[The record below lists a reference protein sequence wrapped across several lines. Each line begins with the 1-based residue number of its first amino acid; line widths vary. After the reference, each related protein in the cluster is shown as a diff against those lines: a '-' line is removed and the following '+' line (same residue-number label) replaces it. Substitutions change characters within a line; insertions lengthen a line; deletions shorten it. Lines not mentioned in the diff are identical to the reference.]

1 MVQMERLGHKGR
13 KVSQVN
19 QVLLEKDLLDLD
31 RGCLL
36 AQEVLCQVMDLYL
49 ALLFLIIREHCRSF

>member
-1 MVQMERLGHKGR
+1 
-13 KVSQVN
+13 
-19 QVLLEKDLLDLD
+19 VLLEKDLLDLD